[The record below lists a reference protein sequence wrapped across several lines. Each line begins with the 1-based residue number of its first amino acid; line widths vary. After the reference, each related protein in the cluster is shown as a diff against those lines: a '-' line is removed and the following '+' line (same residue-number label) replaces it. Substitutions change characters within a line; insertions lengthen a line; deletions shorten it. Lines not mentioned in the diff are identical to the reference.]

1 MALHKHVFASIKQA
15 PTKRQHLG
23 HDYLSMG
30 FRKREAT
37 GLTEKARGQTDIR
50 AQGEENNVIYTCVYG
65 VVIRE
70 GVRGAMRGRE
80 RGW

>member
-37 GLTEKARGQTDIR
+37 GLTERARGQTYIR
-50 AQGEENNVIYTCVYG
+50 ELGDVNNVLYACFYE
-65 VVIRE
+65 VVIRD
-70 GVRGAMRGRE
+70 GVRGAMRGWE